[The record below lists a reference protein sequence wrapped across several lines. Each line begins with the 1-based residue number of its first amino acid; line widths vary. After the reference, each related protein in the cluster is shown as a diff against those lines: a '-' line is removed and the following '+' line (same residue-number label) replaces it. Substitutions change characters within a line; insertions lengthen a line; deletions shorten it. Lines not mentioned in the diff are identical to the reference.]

1 MGDFARMA
9 TSPRLL
15 ADWQNA
21 DEAGRVRLNTRGAL
35 RQIERLGATVATGLK
50 VILDDDD
57 EFEADGTVE
66 WSSTEH
72 IWVAQHGPLRER
84 SGS

>member
-1 MGDFARMA
+1 MA
-9 TSPRLL
+9 PSPRFL

-35 RQIERLGATVATGLK
+35 RQIERLGAAMATGLK

-57 EFEADGTVE
+57 EFEADGIVE
-66 WSSTEH
+66 WSDAER

-84 SGS
+84 PES